1 MLGRRVRTALLLL
14 SIAAPCAA
22 QIPAS
27 EYAARRAALAER
39 IGTGVVLA
47 FGATQPMNDAAS
59 YRQLPAFNYLTG
71 FQEPDAAFLMVAR
84 DGRPSYAM
92 LYVPA
97 RDPRM
102 QLYDGFPPDSA
113 ETLARLGLGV
123 RTLDAL
129 RPTLDTLVAAGL
141 PVYSVWDFAS
151 RDYARTDSLTRG
163 RRFIELLRDALP
175 NVEVRDAHPH
185 IDALRVVKSPA
196 EIALLRKAVDITV
209 AALEEAMRSV
219 RPGMNE
225 AELQTIIEFTF
236 RRGGAEGPSFHS
248 IIGSGP
254 NSTSYHYRANNR
266 EMQAGD
272 VVVMD
277 VGALYQGYAA
287 DVTRTIPVS
296 GTFTPEQRT
305 IYQIVREAQAAAER
319 EVRAGAPVA
328 NSNRVVREI
337 LARRLAE
344 LGLIESPDATFDPPW
359 GGDCSRPN
367 LRCTQAF
374 LYMAHGLGHG
384 IGLEVHDVGG
394 HSYSPTGVFQE
405 GEVITIEPGLY
416 IGTHLLDMLP
426 DTPKNRA
433 FIAAVRPAVERYAN
447 IGVRIEDDYIVT
459 ATGVEWISRAPR
471 EIEEIEAVMRQRPGT

>member
-1 MLGRRVRTALLLL
+1 MLRSRFLTALVLFA
-14 SIAAPCAA
+14 IAAPCAA

-39 IGTGVVLA
+39 IGSGVVLA
-47 FGATQPMNDAAS
+47 FGATQPMDDAAN

-71 FQEPDAAFLMVAR
+71 FQEPDAAFLMVVR
-84 DGRPSYAM
+84 DGRPAQAM

-113 ETLARLGLGV
+113 ETVARLGLGV

-141 PVYSVWDFAS
+141 AVYSVWDFAS

-163 RRFIELLRDALP
+163 RRFIELLREAHP
-175 NVEVRDAHPH
+175 GVEVRNAHPH

-209 AALEEAMRSV
+209 AALEEAMRTA

-225 AELQTIIEFTF
+225 AELQTVIEFGF

-277 VGALYQGYAA
+277 VGALYRGYAA

-296 GTFTPEQRT
+296 GTFTPEQRA

-319 EVRAGAPVA
+319 EVRAGAPVSA
-328 NSNRVVREI
+328 SDRAAREV

-344 LGLIESPDATFDPPW
+344 LGLIQSPDATIDPPW

-394 HSYSPTGVFQE
+394 NSYSPTGVFQE

-433 FIAAVRPAVERYAN
+433 FIAAVRPVVERYAN

-459 ATGVEWISRAPR
+459 ATGAEWISRAPR
-471 EIEEIEAVMRQRPGT
+471 EIEEIEAVMRQRPGS

>member
-1 MLGRRVRTALLLL
+1 GHAGRRGGAGGIHHPLHAARHGRALPLDAALREHAGGHDGGGAGAPAVHVDVRGRVRPGGQPAVRRPRRLRGAVRRAGIGSTSPSTMESKPMLGRRVRTALLLL

-47 FGATQPMNDAAS
+47 FGATQLMNDAAS

-163 RRFIELLRDALP
+163 RRFVELLREAHPGAD
-175 NVEVRDAHPH
+175 VRDAHPH
-185 IDALRVVKSPA
+185 IDALRLVKSPA
-196 EIALLRKAVDITV
+196 EVALLRKAVDITT
-209 AALEEAMRSV
+209 AALEDAMRAL

-225 AELQTIIEFTF
+225 AELQTIVESGF
-236 RRGGAEGPSFHS
+236 RMRGAEGPSFRS

-254 NSTSYHYRANNR
+254 NSTSYHYRANDR

-277 VGALYQGYAA
+277 VGALYRGYAA
-287 DVTRTIPVS
+287 DVTRTLPVS
-296 GTFTPEQRT
+296 GTFT
-305 IYQIVREAQAAAER
+305 
-319 EVRAGAPVA
+319 
-328 NSNRVVREI
+328 
-337 LARRLAE
+337 
-344 LGLIESPDATFDPPW
+344 
-359 GGDCSRPN
+359 
-367 LRCTQAF
+367 
-374 LYMAHGLGHG
+374 
-384 IGLEVHDVGG
+384 
-394 HSYSPTGVFQE
+394 
-405 GEVITIEPGLY
+405 
-416 IGTHLLDMLP
+416 
-426 DTPKNRA
+426 
-433 FIAAVRPAVERYAN
+433 
-447 IGVRIEDDYIVT
+447 
-459 ATGVEWISRAPR
+459 
-471 EIEEIEAVMRQRPGT
+471 

>member
-1 MLGRRVRTALLLL
+1 MLRSRFLTALVLLA
-14 SIAAPCAA
+14 IAAPCAA

-47 FGATQPMNDAAS
+47 FGATQPMDDAAN

-71 FQEPDAAFLMVAR
+71 FEEPDAAFLMVVR
-84 DGRPSYAM
+84 DGRPAQAM

-151 RDYARTDSLTRG
+151 RDYARADSLTRG
-163 RRFIELLRDALP
+163 RRFIELLREAHPD
-175 NVEVRDAHPH
+175 VDVRDAHPH
-185 IDALRVVKSPA
+185 IDALRVAKSPA
-196 EIALLRKAVDITV
+196 EIALLRKAIDITV

-225 AELQTIIEFTF
+225 AELQTIIEFGF

-254 NSTSYHYRANNR
+254 NSTSYHYRANDR

-296 GTFTPEQRT
+296 GTFTPEQRA

-328 NSNRVVREI
+328 ASDRAVREI

-344 LGLIESPDATFDPPW
+344 LGLIQSPDATIDPPW

-367 LRCTQAF
+367 VRCTQAF

-394 HSYSPTGVFQE
+394 NSYSPTGVFQE

-459 ATGVEWISRAPR
+459 ATGAEWISRAPR
-471 EIEEIEAVMRQRPGT
+471 EIEEIEAVMRQQPGT